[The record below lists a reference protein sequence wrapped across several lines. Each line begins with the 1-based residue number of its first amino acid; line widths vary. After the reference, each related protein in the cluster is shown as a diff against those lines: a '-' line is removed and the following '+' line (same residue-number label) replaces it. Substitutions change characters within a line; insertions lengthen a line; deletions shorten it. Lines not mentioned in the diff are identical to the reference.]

1 MTVSRPR
8 GPRGPAIHS
17 PIETAP
23 YWSDELARYQSE
35 CLEASHA
42 LLLGRVTY
50 DGFAAAWPSRAGDPF
65 ADRMNSL
72 PKFVVS
78 RGQMDLRWNNSHL
91 ISGEVYR
98 EIARMKHQTGGDI
111 LIYGS
116 GQLLHSLLVNGLVD
130 ELRLIVEPVV
140 LGSGRRLFA
149 DATKTELRLARAR

>member
-65 ADRMNSL
+65 ADRDRAVLERRACALSVGM
-72 PKFVVS
+72 PRGES
-78 RGQMDLRWNNSHL
+78 RAPAGPRDL
-91 ISGEVYR
+91 
-98 EIARMKHQTGGDI
+98 
-111 LIYGS
+111 
-116 GQLLHSLLVNGLVD
+116 
-130 ELRLIVEPVV
+130 
-140 LGSGRRLFA
+140 
-149 DATKTELRLARAR
+149 